1 MIPTDSTT
9 WPGASAGCPE
19 VRRADVLAAVA
30 RVLDYHPGPEVPHHA
45 RVAALAARGAS
56 LLAGPDPREVFYAG
70 LVHDIGLLEHQ
81 WDLAHPPNLT
91 EQANRPLARS
101 HPLTGAQVLAEV
113 PRMVPVAELVLNHHE
128 WVNGHG
134 YPRGKAGEAIQPA
147 AQVLRFADTC
157 DFVLRE
163 QGAPE
168 LVALLDA
175 VRSRADHQVSPAV
188 RDAVTDA
195 LSQPGFYTQLLDGDD
210 LDLLVQGTVQHLA
223 GDDLVATAT
232 EMTGLLG
239 LLATLADAHACDRI
253 GHSRRVA
260 NLAVLVAMAMDLS
273 SEETAEAQWAALVH
287 DLGMITVPKALLDE
301 PRLLSEQELVQ
312 MRSQTARAAETLARI
327 DGLEGVARAAACHS
341 EAFDGSGCPEGLS
354 GYAIPLAARLIAVC
368 ETFDAL
374 TSHRPYR
381 DARDTSLAI
390 DILIRG
396 SGGLFDP
403 DIVSAAVPVF
413 LISQPAGAASEPIR
427 RFPQRP
433 EQIRAV

>member
-1 MIPTDSTT
+1 MRTDSTV
-9 WPGASAGCPE
+9 WHDVSEVCPE
-19 VRRADVLAAVA
+19 VRRADLLAAVA

-56 LLAGPDPREVFYAG
+56 LLGSADPRDVFYAG

-81 WDLAHPPNLT
+81 WDLTHPPNLI

-101 HPLTGAQVLAEV
+101 HPLTGAQMLAEV
-113 PRMVPVAELVLNHHE
+113 PRMVPIAEIVLNHHE
-128 WVNGHG
+128 WVDGHG
-134 YPRGKAGEAIQPA
+134 YPRGKAGEEIQPA

-163 QGAPE
+163 QGTPE

-175 VRSRADHQVSPAV
+175 VRCRADRQVTPAV

-195 LSQPGFYTQLLDGDD
+195 LSRPGFYTQLLDADD
-210 LDLLVQGTVQHLA
+210 LDLLIRSTIHRLA
-223 GDDLVATAT
+223 EDDLVATET

-260 NLAVLVAMAMDLS
+260 NLTVMVAMALDLS
-273 SEETAEAQWAALVH
+273 PEETAKAKWAALVH

-301 PRLLSEQELVQ
+301 PRLLSEKELKE
-312 MRSQTARAAETLARI
+312 MRSRTTRATESLARV
-327 DGLEGVARAAACHS
+327 DGLEPIAHAAACHS

-381 DARDTSLAI
+381 AARDTSLAI

-413 LISQPAGAASEPIR
+413 LISQPAGADPQPIR
-427 RFPQRP
+427 S
-433 EQIRAV
+433 